1 MFANPGLV
9 CQRSVSLPL
18 KWGDGLHR
26 SGLVP
31 FVLVQ
36 VRGDEG
42 KSGLPVSQDVV
53 LFEKAVRGMEVS
65 LSSLIAKS
73 AKRDSPIVTGFT

>member
-1 MFANPGLV
+1 MIGFFATELGG
-9 CQRSVSLPL
+9 
-18 KWGDGLHR
+18 WLHR

-31 FVLVQ
+31 FALVQ

-65 LSSLIAKS
+65 L
-73 AKRDSPIVTGFT
+73 